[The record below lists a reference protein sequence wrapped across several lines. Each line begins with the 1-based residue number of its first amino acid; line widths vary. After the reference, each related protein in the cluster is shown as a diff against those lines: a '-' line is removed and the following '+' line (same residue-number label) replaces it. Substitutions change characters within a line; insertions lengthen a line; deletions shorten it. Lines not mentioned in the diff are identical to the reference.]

1 MNPATMTKRW
11 TGSAVSE
18 AALLL
23 VLTIMG
29 SAQAAEPQ
37 CMFPNEI
44 IDLGHPLHRMSRPL
58 STGGP
63 LTIVALGSSSTA
75 GAGASKPEASYPTR
89 LREHLSLLLGR
100 RVIVVNRGRN
110 GDRVGDMLFRVPTEV
125 IPEHPDVVI
134 WQLGTNALLTD
145 LDRKDFGSLFSRGVR
160 DITDT
165 GADLIV
171 MDPQFA
177 PKVLAHR
184 RAEDFVRLIDDAA
197 LQAGA
202 ALFRR
207 FELMRF
213 WHDKHLGF
221 EQFLSP
227 DQLHM
232 NDWSYG
238 CLANALASAIVRS
251 LLPKRHQ

>member
-1 MNPATMTKRW
+1 MMKRGM
-11 TGSAVSE
+11 GSAVSE

-23 VLTIMG
+23 ALAIVG
-29 SAQAAEPQ
+29 GAQAAEPQ
-37 CMFPNEI
+37 CTFPNEI
-44 IDLGHPLHRMSRPL
+44 LDMGNPLHRTSRPI
-58 STGGP
+58 STGVP

-75 GAGASKPEASYPTR
+75 GAGATKPEASYPIR
-89 LREHLSLLLGR
+89 LREHLSSLLGH

-110 GDRVGDMLFRVPTEV
+110 GDRVGDMLFRLPTEV
-125 IPEHPDVVI
+125 IPEHPDAVI

-145 LDRKDFGSLFSRGVR
+145 LDRKDFSFLFSRGVR
-160 DITDT
+160 EITDT

-238 CLANALASAIVRS
+238 CLADALANAVVRS